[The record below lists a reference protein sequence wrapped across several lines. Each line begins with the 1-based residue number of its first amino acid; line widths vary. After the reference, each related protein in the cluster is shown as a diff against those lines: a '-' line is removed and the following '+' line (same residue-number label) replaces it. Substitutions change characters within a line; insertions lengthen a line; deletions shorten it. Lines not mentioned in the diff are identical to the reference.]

1 MPDQTIRQALEVQER
16 HLDWYCPKDMAY
28 SNDVRDAIIKATNIK
43 GLVLDKPMPVYLM
56 KGIVPT
62 SHEIKNEIFKWKLA
76 SYTHEV
82 THEDFTSAYGEVLL
96 RNHYP
101 TFLCDVELIAD
112 TLGRD
117 YYACYYIENVGNKT
131 TLFTKPMRIEQYDR
145 QFNKA
150 KA

>member
-28 SNDVRDAIIKATNIK
+28 SDDVRNAIIKATNIA
-43 GLVLDKPMPVYLM
+43 GLVLDNPMPVYLM

-62 SHEIKNEIFKWKLA
+62 SHEIKHEIFKWKCNKL
-76 SYTHEV
+76 THEV
-82 THEDFTSAYGEVLL
+82 LHEDYTSAYGEALL

-101 TFLCDVELIAD
+101 TFLCDEELIAD
-112 TLGRD
+112 TSGRN

-131 TLFTKPMRIEQYDR
+131 TLFTKPMRLEQYDR
-145 QFNKA
+145 QKA
-150 KA
+150 KE

>member
-1 MPDQTIRQALEVQER
+1 MPDQTIRQALEVQEC
-16 HLDWYCPKDMAY
+16 HLDLLCPKGKEW

-43 GLVLDKPMPVYLM
+43 GLLLDNPMPVYLV

-62 SHEIKNEIFKWKLA
+62 SHEIKDEIFKWKCNKLTREITQED
-76 SYTHEV
+76 YTCA
-82 THEDFTSAYGEVLL
+82 FGEALL

-101 TFLCDVELIAD
+101 AFLCDEELIAD

-131 TLFTKPMRIEQYDR
+131 TLFVKPMRIEQYDR

>member
-28 SNDVRDAIIKATNIK
+28 SNDVRDAIIGMTNIE
-43 GLVLDKPMPVYLM
+43 GLLLDKPMPVYLI

-62 SHEIKNEIFKWKLA
+62 SYEIKDEIFKWKLA
-76 SYTHEV
+76 SYTHEISE
-82 THEDFTSAYGEVLL
+82 EDYRCAFGEALL

-101 TFLCDVELIAD
+101 TFLCDKELIAD
-112 TLGRD
+112 AIERD
-117 YYACYYIENVGNKT
+117 YYACYYIKNVGNKT

-145 QFNKA
+145 QYNKA
-150 KA
+150 

>member
-16 HLDWYCPKDMAY
+16 HLDLLCPKDRKY
-28 SNDVRDAIIKATNIK
+28 SDDVRKAIIKATNIK
-43 GLVLDKPMPVYLM
+43 GLLLDNPMPVYLVS
-56 KGIVPT
+56 GIVPT
-62 SHEIKNEIFKWKLA
+62 SHEIEDEIFKWKLA

-82 THEDFTSAYGEVLL
+82 SEEDYRCAFGEALL

-101 TFLCDVELIAD
+101 TFLCDKELIAD

-117 YYACYYIENVGNKT
+117 YYACYYMKQVDSKT
-131 TLFTKPMRIEQYDR
+131 KFFTKPMRIEQYDR

-150 KA
+150 KE

>member
-43 GLVLDKPMPVYLM
+43 GLLLDNPMPVYLM

-62 SHEIKNEIFKWKLA
+62 SHEIKDEIFKWKLA
-76 SYTHEV
+76 NYTHEV
-82 THEDFTSAYGEVLL
+82 SEEDYTSAYGEVLL
-96 RNHYP
+96 RDHYP
-101 TFLCDVELIAD
+101 TFLCDEELIAD
-112 TLGRD
+112 AIERD
-117 YYACYYIENVGNKT
+117 YYACYYIKQVDSKT
-131 TLFTKPMRIEQYDR
+131 KFFTKPVQIEQYDR

-150 KA
+150 KE